1 MLEFLK
7 HYGLP
12 IHLST
17 AGPGIDEIIVLTHW
31 LMLFLFVGWGVFF
44 IISLV
49 KFRASKN
56 PKADHEGVK
65 SHLSSVLEVAIAVV
79 EIVLLIG
86 FAFPIW
92 ASRVNDVPTAAEDG
106 AVHIRVIAQQ
116 FAWRNES

>member
-31 LMLFLFVGWGVFF
+31 LMLFLFVGWGTFF
-44 IISLV
+44 IVSLV

-56 PKADHEGVK
+56 PKADHEGV
-65 SHLSSVLEVAIAVV
+65 
-79 EIVLLIG
+79 
-86 FAFPIW
+86 
-92 ASRVNDVPTAAEDG
+92 
-106 AVHIRVIAQQ
+106 
-116 FAWRNES
+116 